1 MTDGEN
7 GPAPTQVTKV
17 GPWAAAWMYL
27 FLVALG
33 LLGPFLMVLG
43 VLGVLAGQGPVVTGM
58 VCTVVLVPLGCVVG
72 LTVAAERRHN
82 RRLDAFGVPAVAEIT
97 ELTEW
102 DTGDDGGA
110 VVVLRVSGPAFRTF
124 EATWKRSQHP
134 ALRVGLRLDA
144 VVDPSGNLFRVVL

>member
-7 GPAPTQVTKV
+7 GPAPTQVSKV

-33 LLGPFLMVLG
+33 LSGPFLMVLG
-43 VLGVLAGQGPVVTGM
+43 VFAGQGLVITGI
-58 VCTVVLVPLGCVVG
+58 VCTVVLVPLGFALG
-72 LTVAAERRHN
+72 LTVAAERRYN
-82 RRLDAFGVPAVAEIT
+82 RRLDAFGVPATAEIT

-110 VVVLRVSGPAFRTF
+110 VVVLRVSGPDFRTF

-134 ALRVGLRLDA
+134 ALRVGLRIDA

>member
-1 MTDGEN
+1 MC
-7 GPAPTQVTKV
+7 
-17 GPWAAAWMYL
+17 L

-33 LLGPFLMVLG
+33 LSGPFLMVLG
-43 VLGVLAGQGPVVTGM
+43 VLAGRGLVVTGM
-58 VCTVVLVPLGCVVG
+58 VCTVALVPLGFVVG

-97 ELTEW
+97 ELTEG

-110 VVVLRVSGPAFRTF
+110 VVVLRVSGLGFRTF

-134 ALRVGLRLDA
+134 PCVWASASTPWSTRLQ
-144 VVDPSGNLFRVVL
+144 VPVELPGQLQLPRMG

>member
-1 MTDGEN
+1 MSDGEN
-7 GPAPTQVTKV
+7 GPAPTQVSHV
-17 GPWAAAWMYL
+17 GPWAAAWVYL

-43 VLGVLAGQGPVVTGM
+43 VFIGQGVVVTGM
-58 VCTVVLVPLGCVVG
+58 VCTVILVPLGFVVG

-82 RRLDAFGVPAVAEIT
+82 RRLDAFGVPATAEIT

-102 DTGDDGGA
+102 GTEDDGGA
-110 VVVLRVSGPAFRTF
+110 VVVLRISGPGFRTF
-124 EATWKRSQHP
+124 EATWRRSQHP

>member
-7 GPAPTQVTKV
+7 GPTPTQVSMV

-27 FLVALG
+27 LLVTFG

-43 VLGVLAGQGPVVTGM
+43 DFADQALVITGA
-58 VCTVVLVPLGCVVG
+58 VCTVVLVPLGLAAG
-72 LTVAAERRHN
+72 LAVAVERRHN
-82 RRLDAFGVPAVAEIT
+82 RRLDTLGVPATAEIT

-110 VVVLRVSGPAFRTF
+110 VVVLRVSGPGFRTF
-124 EATWKRSQHP
+124 EATWKRSPHP

-144 VVDPSGNLFRVVL
+144 VVDPSANLFRVVL